1 MGKGQRKRK
10 KRRTL
15 AKEGGVEV
23 HVEAT
28 LKASLLIQAM
38 SAGPVSPALKTAMKR
53 PAGAMFKK
61 PARPQEEDSED
72 KEEEEKE
79 EEEEEEEAEEEAE
92 AEEEEEEEAE
102 EEGEEEG
109 EEEEAETEARE

>member
-1 MGKGQRKRK
+1 MDTDELDFQAQCDDLGKGQRKRK

-28 LKASLLIQAM
+28 MKASLLIEAM
-38 SAGPVSPALKTAMKR
+38 SADPVSPALKTAMKR
-53 PAGAMFKK
+53 PAGAVFKK

-72 KEEEEKE
+72 KEEEEEDEEKE
-79 EEEEEEEAEEEAE
+79 EEEEEEEKEDEE
-92 AEEEEEEEAE
+92 
-102 EEGEEEG
+102 
-109 EEEEAETEARE
+109 